1 MSTEKSN
8 EWAERELGAL
18 WKRQSGD
25 KKYLTGKIKNNDGST
40 QSVVIFKNKFKDK
53 ENQPDFRVYKSVEM
67 TDQTKSETQG
77 TDTDTDTEQ
86 EDLL

>member
-1 MSTEKSN
+1 MSTEKNN
-8 EWAERELGAL
+8 EWQERELGAL

-25 KKYLTGKIKNNDGST
+25 KKYLTGKIKNSDGST

-67 TDQTKSETQG
+67 ASQSEPVAQEAG
-77 TDTDTDTEQ
+77 AETEQ